1 MTDPTLVLTDL
12 HRHLDGSVR
21 PETVLDLGR
30 RFNVSLP
37 AQTLSALR
45 PYLQVTDR
53 CPSVEAL
60 LAKLDYQVAVLGDL
74 NAVHRV
80 ARENVEDLALEG
92 VDYAELRFSPAY
104 MAGPHGLP
112 LEGVVEAVI
121 DGVQSAA
128 RATGVKVNLIGILCR
143 GEGQDACHRELDAIL
158 SQRDHFV
165 ACDLAGDEEG
175 YPGTLFVDHFRRVR
189 DAGLNVTIHAG
200 EPGPPSSIWQ
210 AVQALGAT
218 RLGHATTAVEDPRL
232 MAFLAEQG
240 IGIESCPTS
249 NVHANSVADYPAH
262 PIRQFVEA
270 GITVC
275 LNTDD
280 PGVSA
285 NSVPFEYRMARE
297 RIGLTDQQLRQIQH
311 NGLALAFLSDGERE
325 ALRARKAA
333 RFR

>member
-1 MTDPTLVLTDL
+1 MTDNTLVLTDL

-21 PETVLDLGR
+21 PQTVLALAR
-30 RFNVSLP
+30 HFNLPLP
-37 AQTLSALR
+37 ADTLAALR
-45 PYLQVTDR
+45 PILQVTEP
-53 CPSVEAL
+53 CASVEAF
-60 LAKLDYQVAVLGDL
+60 LAKLDYQVAVLGNLD
-74 NAVHRV
+74 AVHRV

-112 LEGVVEAVI
+112 QDGVVEAVV

-143 GEGQDACHRELDAIL
+143 GDGEAACQRELDAIL

-165 ACDLAGDEEG
+165 ACDLAGDELG
-175 YPGTLFVDHFRRVR
+175 FPGERFVDHFRRVR

-200 EPGPPSSIWQ
+200 EPGPPQSIWQ
-210 AVQALGAT
+210 AVTELGAT
-218 RLGHATTAVEDPRL
+218 RLGHATTAVQDPRL
-232 MAFLAEQG
+232 MAHLAQEG

-249 NVHANSVADYPAH
+249 NVHANSVADYEVH
-262 PIRQFVEA
+262 PIRQFVAA
-270 GITVC
+270 GIPVC

-297 RIGLTDQQLRQIQH
+297 RIGLTDAQLRQIQH
-311 NGLALAFLSDGERE
+311 NGLQLAFLSDAERAE
-325 ALRARKAA
+325 LRARKRQA
-333 RFR
+333 RG

>member
-1 MTDPTLVLTDL
+1 MIDASLVLTDL

-30 RFNVSLP
+30 RFNIALP
-37 AQTLSALR
+37 ADTLAALR
-45 PYLQVTDR
+45 PYLQVVDR

-104 MAGPHGLP
+104 MAGPHGLAMD
-112 LEGVVEAVI
+112 GVVEAVI

-143 GEGQDACHRELDAIL
+143 GDGQEACHRELDAIL
-158 SQRDHFV
+158 RQRDHFV

-175 YPGTLFVDHFRRVR
+175 FPGDLFVDHFKRVR

-210 AVQALGAT
+210 AVNELGAT
-218 RLGHATTAVEDPRL
+218 RLGHATTATQDPRL
-232 MAFLAEQG
+232 LAMLAERG

-249 NVHANSVADYPAH
+249 NVHANSVADYEVH

-270 GITVC
+270 GIKVC

-285 NSVPFEYRMARE
+285 NSVPFEYRMAHQ
-297 RIGLTDQQLRQIQH
+297 RIGLTLEQLRQIQH
-311 NGLALAFLSDGERE
+311 NGLELAFISEAER
-325 ALRARKAA
+325 AQLRARKAA
-333 RFR
+333 RGG